1 MPHHDQALV
10 VNNVV
15 KRFGGFTA
23 VSGLSLTLGHGERLA
38 LIGPNGAGKSTIVN
52 LMMGVLRPD
61 SGTVQMFSRD
71 VTGSTAWQRSRMG
84 LARTFQIPRPFKTMT
99 ARENIE
105 IALSFSAGVHG
116 REQLAEEAT
125 NLLALVDLASKARA
139 LPQSLTQVELRKLEL
154 ARALAAQPKVLIADE
169 VMAGLSDSEVDVVL
183 DLLLKFNSQGIA
195 VVMIE
200 HIMRAVVRFAE
211 RIVVVVAGSKIA
223 DGLPDAVLADP
234 EVERVYL
241 GE

>member
-1 MPHHDQALV
+1 MSLDECALAV
-10 VNNVV
+10 DSVV

-23 VSGLSLTLGHGERLA
+23 VSNLSLTLNHGERLA

-61 SGTVQMFSRD
+61 SGTINMFSRD
-71 VTGSTAWQRSRMG
+71 VTQTTAWQRSRMG

-99 ARENIE
+99 VRENVE
-105 IALSFSAGVHG
+105 IALSFSAGLHG
-116 REQLAEEAT
+116 GERLAEEAT
-125 NLLALVDLASKARA
+125 KLLALVDLASKGRA
-139 LPQSLTQVELRKLEL
+139 LPQSLSQVELRKLEL
-154 ARALAAQPKVLIADE
+154 ARALAVQPKVLIADE
-169 VMAGLSDSEVDVVL
+169 VMAGLSDFELDEIL
-183 DLLLKFNSQGIA
+183 DLLLKFNADGIA
-195 VVMIE
+195 IVMIE

-223 DGLPDAVLADP
+223 DGAPDAVLADP

-241 GE
+241 GQ